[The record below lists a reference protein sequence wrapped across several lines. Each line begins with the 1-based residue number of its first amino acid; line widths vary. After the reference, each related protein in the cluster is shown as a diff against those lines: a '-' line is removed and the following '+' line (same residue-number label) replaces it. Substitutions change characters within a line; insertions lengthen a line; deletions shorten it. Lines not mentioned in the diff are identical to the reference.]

1 MKTEMKSS
9 LKLFMRPFLVV
20 LGFMLLYAL
29 VHAVLGFY
37 GEKDS
42 ASISQNLE
50 KTEIERQNSALSPK
64 QEEANTTTTA
74 TEENPTKDSP
84 LPLETATQKQENK
97 QEIKQETKQENK
109 QETKQEN
116 KQETKQENKQETK
129 QENKQETKQENKQ
142 ETKQEQEK
150 ENEPKQN
157 SASSVQNNQKT
168 PTTPTIGKKPL
179 EYKVAVSGVNVRAF
193 PSTKGKILG
202 SLAKDKSVKVLEIQ
216 NDWAK
221 IEFSNETKGYV
232 FLKLLKKA
240 E

>member
-9 LKLFMRPFLVV
+9 LKLFVQPFLVV

-29 VHAVLGFY
+29 AHAVLGFY
-37 GEKDS
+37 AKKDS
-42 ASISQNLE
+42 TSINQNLE
-50 KTEIERQNSALSPK
+50 KTEIEHQSSALSPK
-64 QEEANTTTTA
+64 QEEANTATTA
-74 TEENPTKDSP
+74 TEENPAKNPP
-84 LPLETATQKQENK
+84 LPLETPTQ
-97 QEIKQETKQENK
+97 KQENK
-109 QETKQEN
+109 QETKQED
-116 KQETKQENKQETK
+116 KIQ
-129 QENKQETKQENKQ
+129 
-142 ETKQEQEK
+142 
-150 ENEPKQN
+150 NEPKQN
-157 SASSVQNNQKT
+157 SASPIQNNQKT
-168 PTTPTIGKKPL
+168 PTTPTIGEKPL

-221 IEFSNETKGYV
+221 IEFSNKTKGYV

>member
-1 MKTEMKSS
+1 M
-9 LKLFMRPFLVV
+9 
-20 LGFMLLYAL
+20 LYAL
-29 VHAVLGFY
+29 AHVALGFY

-64 QEEANTTTTA
+64 QEETNTTTTA

-84 LPLETATQKQENK
+84 LPLETVTQ
-97 QEIKQETKQENK
+97 
-109 QETKQEN
+109 
-116 KQETKQENKQETK
+116 KQENKQETK

-150 ENEPKQN
+150 ENESKQN
-157 SASSVQNNQKT
+157 STSLAQNNQKT
-168 PTTPTIGKKPL
+168 LSTPTIGKKPL
-179 EYKVAVSGVNVRAF
+179 EYKAAVNSVNVRAF

-202 SLAKDKSVKVLEIQ
+202 SLAKNKSVKVLEIQ
-216 NDWAK
+216 NDWAE

>member
-1 MKTEMKSS
+1 MKSS

-29 VHAVLGFY
+29 AHAALGFY

-50 KTEIERQNSALSPK
+50 KSEIERQNSTLSPK
-64 QEEANTTTTA
+64 QEETNTTTTA

-84 LPLETATQKQENK
+84 LPLETPTQKQE
-97 QEIKQETKQENK
+97 T
-109 QETKQEN
+109 
-116 KQETKQENKQETK
+116 
-129 QENKQETKQENKQ
+129 KQ

-150 ENEPKQN
+150 ENESKQN
-157 SASSVQNNQKT
+157 SASPAQNNQKT
-168 PTTPTIGKKPL
+168 PITPTIGKKPL
-179 EYKVAVSGVNVRAF
+179 EYKAAVNSVNVRAF

-202 SLAKDKSVKVLEIQ
+202 SLAKNKSVKVLEIQ

>member
-9 LKLFMRPFLVV
+9 LKLFVRPFLVV

-29 VHAVLGFY
+29 VHIVLGFY

-64 QEEANTTTTA
+64 QEETNTTTTA

-84 LPLETATQKQENK
+84 LPLETPTQ
-97 QEIKQETKQENK
+97 
-109 QETKQEN
+109 
-116 KQETKQENKQETK
+116 
-129 QENKQETKQENKQ
+129 KQENKQ

-157 SASSVQNNQKT
+157 SASPTQNHQKT
-168 PTTPTIGKKPL
+168 LSAPTIGKKPL
-179 EYKVAVSGVNVRAF
+179 EYKAAVNSVNVRAF

-202 SLAKDKSVKVLEIQ
+202 SLAKNKSVKVLEIQ

>member
-1 MKTEMKSS
+1 MKSS
-9 LKLFMRPFLVV
+9 LKLFVRPFLVV

-29 VHAVLGFY
+29 VHAALGFY

-42 ASISQNLE
+42 ASVSQSLE
-50 KTEIERQNSALSPK
+50 KTEIERQNSALLPK
-64 QEEANTTTTA
+64 QEEANTITTA

-84 LPLETATQKQENK
+84 LPLETPTQ
-97 QEIKQETKQENK
+97 KQENK

-150 ENEPKQN
+150 ENESKQN
-157 SASSVQNNQKT
+157 STSPTQNNQKT
-168 PTTPTIGKKPL
+168 LSTPTIGKKPL
-179 EYKVAVSGVNVRAF
+179 EYKAAVNSVNVRAF

-202 SLAKDKSVKVLEIQ
+202 SLAKNKSVKVLEIQ

>member
-1 MKTEMKSS
+1 M
-9 LKLFMRPFLVV
+9 
-20 LGFMLLYAL
+20 LYAL
-29 VHAVLGFY
+29 VHAALGFY

-74 TEENPTKDSP
+74 AEENPTKDPP
-84 LPLETATQKQENK
+84 LPLETATQKQET
-97 QEIKQETKQENK
+97 KQETKQEI
-109 QETKQEN
+109 
-116 KQETKQENKQETK
+116 
-129 QENKQETKQENKQ
+129 
-142 ETKQEQEK
+142 KQEQEK

-157 SASSVQNNQKT
+157 SASPIQNNQKA
-168 PTTPTIGKKPL
+168 PTIPTIGKKPL
-179 EYKVAVSGVNVRAF
+179 EYKAAVSGVNVRAF

-232 FLKLLKKA
+232 FLKLLKQA

>member
-1 MKTEMKSS
+1 MKSS

-29 VHAVLGFY
+29 VHVALGFY

-84 LPLETATQKQENK
+84 LPLETPTQ
-97 QEIKQETKQENK
+97 
-109 QETKQEN
+109 
-116 KQETKQENKQETK
+116 
-129 QENKQETKQENKQ
+129 KQENKQ

-150 ENEPKQN
+150 ENESKQN
-157 SASSVQNNQKT
+157 SASSVQNNQRT

>member
-9 LKLFMRPFLVV
+9 LKLFAQPLLVV
-20 LGFMLLYAL
+20 LAFMLLYAL
-29 VHAVLGFY
+29 VHAALGFY
-37 GEKDS
+37 VKKDS
-42 ASISQNLE
+42 TPISQNLE
-50 KTEIERQNSALSPK
+50 KSETERQNSALSPK

-74 TEENPTKDSP
+74 TEENPTKDPP
-84 LPLETATQKQENK
+84 LPLETAVQEK
-97 QEIKQETKQENK
+97 ET
-109 QETKQEN
+109 
-116 KQETKQENKQETK
+116 
-129 QENKQETKQENKQ
+129 KQ

-157 SASSVQNNQKT
+157 SVSPVQNNQKT
-168 PTTPTIGKKPL
+168 PTTPLMGKKPL

-202 SLAKDKSVKVLEIQ
+202 LLLKNKSVKVLEIQ

-221 IEFSNETKGYV
+221 IEFSNKTKGYV

>member
-29 VHAVLGFY
+29 AHAALGFY
-37 GEKDS
+37 AKKDS

-50 KTEIERQNSALSPK
+50 KTEIERSSALSPK

-84 LPLETATQKQENK
+84 LPLETATQKQE
-97 QEIKQETKQENK
+97 
-109 QETKQEN
+109 
-116 KQETKQENKQETK
+116 
-129 QENKQETKQENKQ
+129 TKQENKQ

-150 ENEPKQN
+150 ENEPKQS
-157 SASSVQNNQKT
+157 SASPIQNNQKA

>member
-29 VHAVLGFY
+29 AHIVLGFY
-37 GEKDS
+37 AKKDS

-74 TEENPTKDSP
+74 TEENPTKDPP
-84 LPLETATQKQENK
+84 LPLETVTQKQET
-97 QEIKQETKQENK
+97 KQETKQENK
-109 QETKQEN
+109 QE
-116 KQETKQENKQETK
+116 
-129 QENKQETKQENKQ
+129 
-142 ETKQEQEK
+142 QEK
-150 ENEPKQN
+150 ENKPKQN
-157 SASSVQNNQKT
+157 SASPIQNNQKT
-168 PTTPTIGKKPL
+168 LSTPTIGKKPL

-202 SLAKDKSVKVLEIQ
+202 SLAKNKSVKVLEIQ

>member
-9 LKLFMRPFLVV
+9 LKLFVRPFLVV

-29 VHAVLGFY
+29 AHAALGFY

-84 LPLETATQKQENK
+84 LPLETATQKQE
-97 QEIKQETKQENK
+97 
-109 QETKQEN
+109 
-116 KQETKQENKQETK
+116 
-129 QENKQETKQENKQ
+129 
-142 ETKQEQEK
+142 TKQEQEK

-157 SASSVQNNQKT
+157 SASPIQNNQKT

-179 EYKVAVSGVNVRAF
+179 EYKAAVNSVNVRAF

-202 SLAKDKSVKVLEIQ
+202 SLAKNKSVKVLEIQ

>member
-1 MKTEMKSS
+1 MKSS

-20 LGFMLLYAL
+20 LAFMLLYASA
-29 VHAVLGFY
+29 HAALGFY
-37 GEKDS
+37 AKKDS
-42 ASISQNLE
+42 TPIGQNVE
-50 KTEIERQNSALSPK
+50 KTETERQNSVLSPK

-74 TEENPTKDSP
+74 TEESPTKDTAP
-84 LPLETATQKQENK
+84 PLETATQEK
-97 QEIKQETKQENK
+97 ETKQEI
-109 QETKQEN
+109 
-116 KQETKQENKQETK
+116 
-129 QENKQETKQENKQ
+129 
-142 ETKQEQEK
+142 KQEQEK
-150 ENEPKQN
+150 ENESKQN
-157 SASSVQNNQKT
+157 SALPIQNHQKT

-179 EYKVAVSGVNVRAF
+179 EYKAAVNSVNVRAF

-202 SLAKDKSVKVLEIQ
+202 SLAKNKSVKVLEIQ

>member
-1 MKTEMKSS
+1 M
-9 LKLFMRPFLVV
+9 
-20 LGFMLLYAL
+20 LYAL
-29 VHAVLGFY
+29 AHAALGFY

-50 KTEIERQNSALSPK
+50 KTEIERQNSTLSPK
-64 QEEANTTTTA
+64 QEETNTTTTA

-84 LPLETATQKQENK
+84 LPLETTTQKQENK
-97 QEIKQETKQENK
+97 QETKQETKQENK
-109 QETKQEN
+109 QE
-116 KQETKQENKQETK
+116 
-129 QENKQETKQENKQ
+129 
-142 ETKQEQEK
+142 QEK
-150 ENEPKQN
+150 ENESKQN
-157 SASSVQNNQKT
+157 SASPTQNNQKT
-168 PTTPTIGKKPL
+168 LSTPTIGKKPL
-179 EYKVAVSGVNVRAF
+179 EYKAAVNSVNVRAF

>member
-9 LKLFMRPFLVV
+9 LKLFVRPFLVV
-20 LGFMLLYAL
+20 LAFMLLYAL
-29 VHAVLGFY
+29 AHAALGFY
-37 GEKDS
+37 AKKDS
-42 ASISQNLE
+42 APISQNLE

-64 QEEANTTTTA
+64 QEEANTATTA

-84 LPLETATQKQENK
+84 LPLETAAQEQENK
-97 QEIKQETKQENK
+97 QEI
-109 QETKQEN
+109 
-116 KQETKQENKQETK
+116 
-129 QENKQETKQENKQ
+129 
-142 ETKQEQEK
+142 KQEQEK

-157 SASSVQNNQKT
+157 SISPIQNHQKT
-168 PTTPTIGKKPL
+168 LSTSTMGKKPL

-202 SLAKDKSVKVLEIQ
+202 LLSKDKSVKVLEIQ
-216 NDWAK
+216 NDWAE
-221 IEFSNETKGYV
+221 IEFSNKTKGYV

>member
-1 MKTEMKSS
+1 MKSS

-29 VHAVLGFY
+29 AHAALGFY

-64 QEEANTTTTA
+64 QEETNTATTA

-84 LPLETATQKQENK
+84 LPLETPTQEK
-97 QEIKQETKQENK
+97 
-109 QETKQEN
+109 
-116 KQETKQENKQETK
+116 
-129 QENKQETKQENKQ
+129 ENKQ

-157 SASSVQNNQKT
+157 SASPIQNNQKT
-168 PTTPTIGKKPL
+168 PTTLTIGKKPL

>member
-1 MKTEMKSS
+1 MKSS

-29 VHAVLGFY
+29 AHATLGFY

-42 ASISQNLE
+42 ASINQNLE
-50 KTEIERQNSALSPK
+50 KSEIERQNSALSPK
-64 QEEANTTTTA
+64 QEESNTTTTA
-74 TEENPTKDSP
+74 TEENPTKDPP
-84 LPLETATQKQENK
+84 LPLETATQKQETK
-97 QEIKQETKQENK
+97 QEIKQEI
-109 QETKQEN
+109 
-116 KQETKQENKQETK
+116 
-129 QENKQETKQENKQ
+129 
-142 ETKQEQEK
+142 KQEQEK

-157 SASSVQNNQKT
+157 SASPVQNNQKT
-168 PTTPTIGKKPL
+168 PTTLTIGKKPL
-179 EYKVAVSGVNVRAF
+179 EYKTAVSGVNVRAF

-202 SLAKDKSVKVLEIQ
+202 SLAKNKSVKVLEIQ

-232 FLKLLKKA
+232 FLKLLKKV

>member
-29 VHAVLGFY
+29 VHATLGFY
-37 GEKDS
+37 AEKDS

-50 KTEIERQNSALSPK
+50 KTKIERQNSTLSPK
-64 QEEANTTTTA
+64 QEEANTATTA
-74 TEENPTKDSP
+74 TEENPTKDLP
-84 LPLETATQKQENK
+84 LPLETPTQ
-97 QEIKQETKQENK
+97 
-109 QETKQEN
+109 
-116 KQETKQENKQETK
+116 K

-150 ENEPKQN
+150 ENESKQN
-157 SASSVQNNQKT
+157 SASPAQNHQKT
-168 PTTPTIGKKPL
+168 LSTPTIGKKPL
-179 EYKVAVSGVNVRAF
+179 EYKAAVNSVNVRSF

-202 SLAKDKSVKVLEIQ
+202 SLAKNKSVKVLEIQ
-216 NDWAK
+216 NDWAE

>member
-9 LKLFMRPFLVV
+9 LKLFMRPLLVV
-20 LGFMLLYAL
+20 LAFMLLYAL

-37 GEKDS
+37 AKKDS
-42 ASISQNLE
+42 VQINQNLE
-50 KTEIERQNSALSPK
+50 KTETERQNSALSPK
-64 QEEANTTTTA
+64 EESNATTTA
-74 TEENPTKDSP
+74 TEENPTKDTTP
-84 LPLETATQKQENK
+84 PLETTVQKQE
-97 QEIKQETKQENK
+97 T
-109 QETKQEN
+109 
-116 KQETKQENKQETK
+116 
-129 QENKQETKQENKQ
+129 KQ

-157 SASSVQNNQKT
+157 SASLIQNHQKT
-168 PTTPTIGKKPL
+168 LETPTIGQKPL

-202 SLAKDKSVKVLEIQ
+202 LLLKNKSVKVLEIQ
-216 NDWAK
+216 NDWAE
-221 IEFSNETKGYV
+221 IEFSNKTKGYV